1 LGTGAKVASGM
12 TLPVLVWV
20 TKVTLAVLGQAST
33 LRILGEV
40 VIATTAAG
48 RSKMGSWF
56 SNVYGRG
63 CAVAIL
69 VVVTVGCVAAQDAE
83 DAPAQ
88 PGMRLSVV
96 QDWSNRH
103 ILFTNGGTP
112 ETVAATQRDPRSLN
126 NWLSRNAGLLGLG
139 RIPQKASED
148 DAREEGARE
157 DNAERE
163 DGRGRRGSDFPPRR
177 VKPRNRHSRV
187 DWAMSLG
194 PSGGMPLA
202 EAPAKFTFDINAT
215 PSCANDFIVYTISLG
230 NVTAGTG
237 KQANLVAF
245 NNLYS
250 GTGTSLCNRTTPTF
264 LWSYA
269 VGTGGSDLSP
279 AISLDGKKVAFIE
292 NNVTTS
298 NRAIFHV
305 VTWATGAGQGTNA
318 TAGAVVPNGASSVVS
333 LDYTN
338 ITTAGC
344 PANGAKNPNG
354 SPYVDYGNDVVYL
367 TAGNGVLY
375 HVKGV
380 FNGTPTLDYCIT
392 VTASASLTSPV
403 YDSVTN
409 KVYVS
414 DGRNVFAYTPGANS
428 FTAAGSLQI
437 SSHGGIILSPMVD
450 STNGVMYVFSSNN
463 SAGTTGTNAIVSQI
477 PLALTSHVDAAIGLK
492 STFVWVGDFDN
503 AYFNAPSGGSL
514 YACGNQ
520 TASGSKPALYTL
532 SFTAAGVMN
541 TTPAMS
547 NNVTFNGAT
556 NPNGM
561 CSPLTSFYDGTNDRL
576 FAGVGANGATTGA
589 NVMTMFNINA
599 RITSNATAPVA
610 TAINE
615 IGGTSGITIDNISA
629 SPQAASIYFG
639 TLFTSAS
646 APCGANL
653 YCAVKLTQ
661 SGLQ

>member
-1 LGTGAKVASGM
+1 M
-12 TLPVLVWV
+12 
-20 TKVTLAVLGQAST
+20 
-33 LRILGEV
+33 
-40 VIATTAAG
+40 
-48 RSKMGSWF
+48 
-56 SNVYGRG
+56 
-63 CAVAIL
+63 
-69 VVVTVGCVAAQDAE
+69 AAQDSTQGGANGPE
-83 DAPAQ
+83 RT
-88 PGMRLSVV
+88 GLRLSVV

-103 ILFTNGGTP
+103 ILFTNGGSP
-112 ETVAATQRDPRSLN
+112 ETIAATQRDPRSLN

-139 RIPQKASED
+139 RIPRKPDDD
-148 DAREEGARE
+148 DAREDGARSG
-157 DNAERE
+157 DFDGE
-163 DGRGRRGSDFPPRR
+163 DGRSRRGNDFPPAR
-177 VKPRNRHSRV
+177 VPAKIKNRHSKV

-194 PSGGMPLA
+194 PTGGMPLA

-215 PSCANDFIVYTISLG
+215 PSCANDFIVYTITLG
-230 NVTAGTG
+230 NSTAGAG

-250 GTGTSLCNRTTPTF
+250 GPGTSLCNRTTPTF

-292 NNVTTS
+292 TNT
-298 NRAIFHV
+298 RAILHV
-305 VTWATGAGQGTNA
+305 VTWAAGAGQGTDA
-318 TAGAVVPNGASSVVS
+318 TTGAVVPNGASSAVS

-344 PANGAKNPNG
+344 TANGSTDPNG

-380 FNGTPTLDYCIT
+380 FKGTPTLDYCIT
-392 VTASASLTSPV
+392 VTAGAALTSPV

-414 DGRNVFAYTPGANS
+414 DGKKVFGYIPGAAS
-428 FTAAGSLQI
+428 FTASGSQQI
-437 SSHGGIILSPMVD
+437 SATTGGIILSPMVD
-450 STNGVMYVFSSNN
+450 STNGVMYVFSNN
-463 SAGTTGTNAIVSQI
+463 NNASTNAIVSQI
-477 PLALTSHVDAAIGLK
+477 PLALTSHVDAPIGLK
-492 STFVWVGDFDN
+492 NTNSYIWVGDFDN
-503 AYFNAPSGGSL
+503 AYFTSPSGGSL

-532 SFTAAGVMN
+532 TFTAAGVMN

-547 NNVTFNGAT
+547 NNITFNGAG
-556 NPNGM
+556 NPGGI

-576 FAGVGANGATTGA
+576 FAGVGALNATTGA
-589 NVMTMFNINA
+589 NVMSMFNVNS
-599 RITSNATAPVA
+599 RITSSATAPAA

-615 IGGTSGITIDNISA
+615 IGGTSGITVDNTSP
-629 SPQAASIYFG
+629 SPQADSIYFG
-639 TLFTSAS
+639 TMFTSGS

-653 YCAVKLTQ
+653 FCAVKLTQ

>member
-1 LGTGAKVASGM
+1 
-12 TLPVLVWV
+12 
-20 TKVTLAVLGQAST
+20 
-33 LRILGEV
+33 
-40 VIATTAAG
+40 
-48 RSKMGSWF
+48 
-56 SNVYGRG
+56 
-63 CAVAIL
+63 
-69 VVVTVGCVAAQDAE
+69 
-83 DAPAQ
+83 
-88 PGMRLSVV
+88 
-96 QDWSNRH
+96 
-103 ILFTNGGTP
+103 
-112 ETVAATQRDPRSLN
+112 
-126 NWLSRNAGLLGLG
+126 
-139 RIPQKASED
+139 
-148 DAREEGARE
+148 
-157 DNAERE
+157 
-163 DGRGRRGSDFPPRR
+163 
-177 VKPRNRHSRV
+177 
-187 DWAMSLG
+187 
-194 PSGGMPLA
+194 
-202 EAPAKFTFDINAT
+202 
-215 PSCANDFIVYTISLG
+215 
-230 NVTAGTG
+230 
-237 KQANLVAF
+237 
-245 NNLYS
+245 
-250 GTGTSLCNRTTPTF
+250 
-264 LWSYA
+264 
-269 VGTGGSDLSP
+269 
-279 AISLDGKKVAFIE
+279 
-292 NNVTTS
+292 
-298 NRAIFHV
+298 
-305 VTWATGAGQGTNA
+305 VTWASGAGQGTNA
-318 TAGAVVPNGASSVVS
+318 TAGAVAPNGASSVVS

-344 PANGAKNPNG
+344 PANGATDPNG

-380 FNGTPTLDYCIT
+380 FKGTPTLDYCTT
-392 VTASASLTSPV
+392 VTATAALTSPV

-414 DGRNVFAYTPGANS
+414 DGRRVFGYTPGANS
-428 FTAAGSLQI
+428 FTAAGSQQI
-437 SSHGGIILSPMVD
+437 SATNNAIILSPMVD
-450 STNGVMYVFSSNN
+450 STNGVMYVFSNN
-463 SAGTTGTNAIVSQI
+463 NNASTNAIVSQL
-477 PLALTSHVDAAIGLK
+477 PLALTSHVDAPIGLK
-492 STFVWVGDFDN
+492 STGFIWVGDFDN

-520 TASGSKPALYTL
+520 TASGAKPALYTL

-556 NPNGM
+556 NPNGI

-589 NVMTMFNINA
+589 NVMAMFNINA

-615 IGGTSGITIDNISA
+615 IGGTSGITIDNTSA